1 MSEDYTTRDGSS
13 STAATFGT
21 DGGSCPGVTGAPRS
35 YTEADYSKQRADLVD
50 ANGSVKQSTYYG
62 AGSIKE
68 HTATFAL
75 DCSGAITSPTLGA
88 SGVSEISIS
97 TSNGDWPQVTV
108 KWYTGLPQC
117 QSGCTYAVTVPTV
130 QGKRM
135 AQALGFTVTGDV
147 QSSTWTASA
156 QLNLLLDG
164 DGEPVAYAFS
174 GGTITASVEAVGG
187 TISAGSGMTITNNTS
202 SESNTGYATVSATGE
217 QVLQGTPVSG
227 S

>member
-1 MSEDYTTRDGSS
+1 MSEDYTIRDGSS
-13 STAATFGT
+13 STASFGT
-21 DGGSCPGVTGAPRS
+21 DGGSCPCVTGAPRS

-50 ANGSVKQSTYYG
+50 AYGSVKASTYYG
-62 AGSIKE
+62 AGNIKE

-88 SGVSEISIS
+88 SGVAEISIS
-97 TSNGDWPQVTV
+97 TSNGDWPTVTV

>member
-1 MSEDYTTRDGSS
+1 MPSNS
-13 STAATFGT
+13 AQFGT
-21 DGGSCPGVTGAPRS
+21 DGGSCPCVTGQPKS
-35 YTEADYSKQRADLVD
+35 YTESDYAKQRADLID
-50 ANGSVKQSTYYG
+50 ANGSVKESTYYG
-62 AGSIKE
+62 AGNIKE

-75 DCSGAITSPTLGA
+75 DCSGAITSPTLGL

-130 QGKRM
+130 QGKRT
-135 AQALGFTVTGDV
+135 AQALGLTSTGDI
-147 QSSTWTASA
+147 QSSSWTATC

-174 GGTITASVEAVGG
+174 GGTITASLEAVGG
-187 TISAGSGMTITNNTS
+187 SVSASGDMVITSNSS
-202 SESNTGYATVSATGE
+202 SETNTAYATVSATGE
-217 QVLQGTPVSG
+217 EVLEGTPVS
-227 S
+227 

>member
-1 MSEDYTTRDGSS
+1 MSNNS
-13 STAATFGT
+13 AQFGT
-21 DGGSCPGVTGAPRS
+21 DGGSCPCVSGQPKS
-35 YTEADYSKQRADLVD
+35 YTESDYAKQRADLTD
-50 ANGSVKQSTYYG
+50 AYGSVKESTYYG
-62 AGSIKE
+62 AGNIKE

-75 DCSGAITSPTLGA
+75 DCSGAITSPTLGL

-117 QSGCTYAVTVPTV
+117 QSGCTYAVSVPNV

-135 AQALGFTVTGDV
+135 AQALGLTASGDV
-147 QSSTWTASA
+147 QSSSWTATC

-164 DGEPVAYAFS
+164 DGEPAAYAFS

-187 TISAGSGMTITNNTS
+187 TVSASGNMEITSNSS
-202 SESNTGYATVSATGE
+202 SETNTGYATVSATGE
-217 QVLQGTPVSG
+217 EVLAGTPVGNS
-227 S
+227 